1 MRRLRV
7 EREGEQADEGI
18 EAHALR
24 LSLCA
29 QRSNPASKWL
39 SFPVRTPKSYRNAPN
54 SQMRLSHL
62 ADYAVVLMTAA
73 ARRPAAARLSATEL
87 ACETGVPLPT
97 AQKLMGQLAACGL
110 LRSVRGAGGG
120 FSLAKGASQISLADI
135 VEAVEGPIA
144 MTVCSGHEGPSD
156 CALDAHC
163 RVKPHMGVVGNAVR
177 GALGAV
183 SLEALSGPAS
193 AARGLAR

>member
-1 MRRLRV
+1 
-7 EREGEQADEGI
+7 
-18 EAHALR
+18 
-24 LSLCA
+24 
-29 QRSNPASKWL
+29 
-39 SFPVRTPKSYRNAPN
+39 
-54 SQMRLSHL
+54 MRLSHL

-73 ARRPAAARLSATEL
+73 ARRPAGARLSATEL
-87 ACETGVPLPT
+87 AQETGVPLPT
-97 AQKLMGQLAACGL
+97 AQKLMGQLAACDL
-110 LRSVRGAGGG
+110 LSSVRGAGGG
-120 FSLAKGASQISLADI
+120 FTLARAAEEISLADI

-183 SLEALSGPAS
+183 TLTE
-193 AARGLAR
+193 LAQ